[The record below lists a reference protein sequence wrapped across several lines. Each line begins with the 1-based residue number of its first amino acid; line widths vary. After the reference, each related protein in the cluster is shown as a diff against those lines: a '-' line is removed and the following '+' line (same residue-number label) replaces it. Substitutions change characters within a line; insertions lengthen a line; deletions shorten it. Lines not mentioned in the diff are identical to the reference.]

1 MRRASGLTGTKE
13 SALGFRIVRC
23 HASQC
28 VRCVPASIL
37 LSRLATVSD
46 CKRSSVADPKSA
58 QKHVWRA
65 RIILKTDEGLGTWCC
80 RRSCARPASPR
91 PACGAGRSGSC
102 TRVPVESELVG
113 QSVRAV
119 RVAVPVVVVPRLVVE
134 VALAPVAVFVPLL
147 PAPHR
152 PLFVPPERRPAPYLP
167 VVEDRPFNACAGSL
181 TQ

>member
-1 MRRASGLTGTKE
+1 MCPVFGCLAVVAGAFVVEAAVLVPVPMFAVSVVPAAALAVFASGVE
-13 SALGFRIVRC
+13 VSAPEVV
-23 HASQC
+23 A
-28 VRCVPASIL
+28 VEPVPA
-37 LSRLATVSD
+37 VG
-46 CKRSSVADPKSA
+46 
-58 QKHVWRA
+58 VW
-65 RIILKTDEGLGTWCC
+65 
-80 RRSCARPASPR
+80 
-91 PACGAGRSGSC
+91 
-102 TRVPVESELVG
+102 VPVESELVG